1 MLFAHVLPHIQMIRL
16 NRSHIAF
23 SHDVIM
29 AAASFLVAFYLR
41 VGDALFGFSP
51 EFLINSTLLFTFAA
65 AAVFW
70 PMGLY
75 RGIWRYAS
83 MNDMVQITKAVTLV
97 VLIYV
102 PVMFV
107 ASRAEDLPR
116 SQPIINW
123 FVLIAML
130 GGPRFVYRLLK
141 DGRLDFR
148 FETIAR
154 VPVLLIG
161 AGHAAEAFVRA
172 TVRDGAAYRVVGI
185 LDEKGS
191 RVGRRIHNIPVL
203 GGLGDLRGVVESIRQ
218 RGEGVQRVVVTKENI
233 DGGLVRAWL
242 DEAEALGLT
251 LSRLPRLTDFQN
263 EGERP
268 LEVRPIAVEDLL
280 GRPQAVLDRP
290 AMRALIK
297 AKRVLITGAGGTIG
311 SELTR
316 QIAALAPAR
325 LTLVDN
331 GEFNLYSIEQE
342 LVRRHPELPHAAC
355 LADVRARHRVDEI
368 MRDERPHIIFHAAA
382 LKHVPIVEDHPC
394 EGVLTNVMGTC
405 NVADACR
412 ANGVGAMV
420 LVSTDKA
427 VDPSSVMGTT
437 KRIAESYC
445 QALDIDECARAEGPS
460 TRYLTVRFGN
470 VLGSTGSVVPL
481 FQRQIAD
488 GGPLTVTHPAAT
500 RYFMTVRE
508 AVELVLQAS
517 SLRGQGAG
525 RIFVLEMGEP
535 VRIVDLARQMIRLSG
550 KRPDADVPIVFT
562 GLRPGEKLHEQLFHD
577 SEAMDATDVA
587 GIKVAAP
594 RAADLKVLSRAV
606 GKLGDAAASGD
617 TARTLQLLHRL
628 VPEFAGAAETAPP
641 PAAATG

>member
-1 MLFAHVLPHIQMIRL
+1 MFRF
-16 NRSHIAF
+16 NRSYVAF
-23 SHDVIM
+23 SHDIVM

-41 VGDALFGFSP
+41 IGDALFSFSP
-51 EFLINSTLLFTFAA
+51 DFLINSTLLFTFAA

-83 MNDMVQITKAVTLV
+83 MNDMVQIIKAVTLV

-107 ASRAEDLPR
+107 VSRAEDLPR
-116 SQPIINW
+116 SQPFINW

-130 GGPRFVYRLLK
+130 GGPRFIYRLLK

-148 FETIAR
+148 FERVAR

-161 AGHAAEAFVRA
+161 AGDAAETFIRA
-172 TVRDGAAYRVVGI
+172 TARGGAAYRVVGI

-191 RVGRRIHNIPVL
+191 RVGRRIHDVPVL
-203 GGLGDLRGVVESIRQ
+203 GGLGDLTSVVESIRR
-218 RGEGVQRVVVTKENI
+218 RGEGVQRVVITKEHL
-233 DGGLVRAWL
+233 GGGRVRAWL

-268 LEVRPIAVEDLL
+268 PDVRPIAVEDVL

-316 QIAALAPAR
+316 QIAELAPAR

-331 GEFNLYSIEQE
+331 GEFNLYAIEQE
-342 LVRRHPELPHAAC
+342 LIRRHPELPYAAR

-368 MRDERPHIIFHAAA
+368 VRAERPHIVFHAAA

-394 EGVLTNVMGTC
+394 EGVLTNVVGTRH
-405 NVADACR
+405 VADACH
-412 ANGVGAMV
+412 AHGVGAMV

-427 VDPSSVMGTT
+427 VDPASVMGTT

-445 QALDIDECARAEGPS
+445 QALDIHECARAKGPS
-460 TRYLTVRFGN
+460 ARYVTVRFGN

-488 GGPLTVTHPAAT
+488 GGPVTVTHKAAT

-517 SLRGQGAG
+517 TLRDQDAG

-550 KRPDADVPIVFT
+550 KRPDADVRIVYT

-577 SEAMDATDVA
+577 SEAMAATEVA

-594 RAADLKVLSRAV
+594 RAADLKFLSRAI
-606 GKLGDAAASGD
+606 GELGDAAASGD

-628 VPEFAGAAETAPP
+628 VPEFAGGAETVPP